1 MDQSSTNDT
10 DKRNWRERL
19 GIGGKDLPRI
29 SGEFSKT
36 PETVVQESEPVRAPQ
51 PVAKPAP
58 MAPRIPMKAAPA
70 PAPRPQQ
77 QVMPQGAAPQAPD
90 ALAEKLRSQRA
101 AAERLAEQRVTAAKQ
116 RAESAASTPAP
127 APAPVSAAAKAPI
140 IAGGPAEK
148 PKFSFADEDSK
159 PDFG

>member
-29 SGEFSKT
+29 SGEFSKSS
-36 PETVVQESEPVRAPQ
+36 ETVVPEVRTCPRGSPA
-51 PVAKPAP
+51 VAKPAP
-58 MAPRIPMKAAPA
+58 MAPRMPMKAAAA

-90 ALAEKLRSQRA
+90 ALAEKLQVPARRCREIGRTAGDRGQA
-101 AAERLAEQRVTAAKQ
+101 A
-116 RAESAASTPAP
+116 
-127 APAPVSAAAKAPI
+127 
-140 IAGGPAEK
+140 G
-148 PKFSFADEDSK
+148 
-159 PDFG
+159 